1 MDLKIRFDD
10 DPICAKTTSVNIFL
24 DEELMAERLN
34 ILVART
40 LTIPNMVMYVSSL
53 DLI

>member
-10 DPICAKTTSVNIFL
+10 GPICAKTTSVNIFL

-34 ILVART
+34 DRIVKSKYKTAIGST
-40 LTIPNMVMYVSSL
+40 DAANP
-53 DLI
+53 